1 MNSKITS
8 LLAII
13 SQNIGDLALQSDDA
27 FLIENLTER
36 IELIIHKLKF
46 FPDKPKVVCI
56 EGLSPIKVVDNLVVE
71 LVEIAGGKPILI
83 QNEEQSL
90 SKIWEQIAAEN
101 PEIIIVMPSGFTIT
115 RTLQQMD
122 ILLGLPGWKD
132 ATAVKNNRVYIAD
145 ASSYFNAKSPH
156 LVNSLEIL
164 AEIINP
170 QYLNYGYEGTGWI
183 KFEC

>member
-8 LLAII
+8 LLAIV
-13 SQNIGDLALQSDDA
+13 SQNIGALDLHSNDA

-56 EGLSPIKVVDNLVVE
+56 KGLSPIKGADNLVAK

-83 QNEEQSL
+83 QNEEQSP
-90 SKIWEQIAAEN
+90 SEIWDLIAAEN
-101 PEIIIVMPSGFTIT
+101 PEIIVAMPCGFTIA

-122 ILLGLPGWKD
+122 VLLGLPGWKD

-145 ASSYFNAKSPH
+145 ASSYFNTKSPH
-156 LVNSLEIL
+156 LVDWLEIL

-170 QYLNYGYEGTGWI
+170 QYLNFGYEGTGWI